1 MLALGSMYEKV
12 KQHTNLVVCSTF
24 IKIIIIDVATYL
36 SLGNIPLRHL
46 VYGVLDLPPSMR
58 PLVYDFGQLKT
69 DTEYQY
75 IYQVVSNHV
84 RNCPLNYRTS
94 LGHFSVNFYIRMQ
107 VNRHRGLR
115 SIGHHAVAAIA
126 KVLNC
131 SQDYMKRTKVY
142 KHLISKM
149 SYTPMFF
156 FHS

>member
-1 MLALGSMYEKV
+1 
-12 KQHTNLVVCSTF
+12 
-24 IKIIIIDVATYL
+24 
-36 SLGNIPLRHL
+36 
-46 VYGVLDLPPSMR
+46 MR

-75 IYQVVSNHV
+75 IHQVVSNHV
-84 RNCPLNYRTS
+84 RNCPLKYRTS
-94 LGHFSVNFYIRMQ
+94 LRHFNVNFCICMQ

-142 KHLISKM
+142 KRLM
-149 SYTPMFF
+149 SIYDFTHNFF
-156 FHS
+156 FSIHRMNAALLACVM